1 MSGHELAARHPGIE
15 HAGRAAQ
22 ADALPAISRQE
33 VALVWIRMAVAYLAV
48 GVALGL
54 YMGAQGDHSL
64 RSVHAHLNVFGW
76 VSLALMGLIYGQ
88 YPEIAR
94 NRLAQAHFWL
104 QNLGLAT
111 MMLALAFKLS
121 GHPQAE
127 PVLGVGSVMAALGAC
142 LFAANVFRAGRA

>member
-1 MSGHELAARHPGIE
+1 MSGQELAARRPRIE
-15 HAGRAAQ
+15 HTGRATR
-22 ADALPAISRQE
+22 ADALPAASRQK
-33 VALVWIRMAVAYLAV
+33 VALVWIRMAVAYLAI
-48 GVALGL
+48 GVALGV
-54 YMGAQGDHSL
+54 YMGALGDHSL

-88 YPEIAR
+88 YPEIAQ

-111 MMLALAFKLS
+111 MMLALAFQLT

-127 PVLGVGSVMAALGAC
+127 PVLGIGSVMAALGCC
-142 LFAANVFRAGRA
+142 LFAANIFRAGRA

>member
-1 MSGHELAARHPGIE
+1 MAIPTDSGHAVSLT
-15 HAGRAAQ
+15 
-22 ADALPAISRQE
+22 
-33 VALVWIRMAVAYLAV
+33 WIRLAVAYLV
-48 GVALGL
+48 IGVALGL
-54 YMGAQGDHSL
+54 YMGTQGDHSL

-76 VSLALMGLIYGQ
+76 VSFALMGMIYGQ

-94 NRLAQAHFWL
+94 NRLARAHFWL

-127 PVLGVGSVMAALGAC
+127 PVLGLGSVVAALGAC

>member
-1 MSGHELAARHPGIE
+1 MSSRELAARHPGIE
-15 HAGRAAQ
+15 HTGRAAQ
-22 ADALPAISRQE
+22 ADVLPAASRQK
-33 VALVWIRMAVAYLAV
+33 VALVWIRMAVAYLAI
-48 GVALGL
+48 GVALGV

-64 RSVHAHLNVFGW
+64 RSVHTHLNVFGW

-127 PVLGVGSVMAALGAC
+127 PVLGVGSVVAALGAC